1 MSPSPNDASR
11 SNNDVS
17 FAVGGLFH
25 NLLNMDH
32 SAIDYK
38 KRSSKPSGF
47 SLKTPDGVTPQ
58 KTSSIFDSAQQLRRS
73 NGYANKENSSFNSS
87 LLFMPT
93 KIY

>member
-1 MSPSPNDASR
+1 MSPSPNDVSR

-47 SLKTPDGVTPQ
+47 SLKTPDGVTP
-58 KTSSIFDSAQQLRRS
+58 
-73 NGYANKENSSFNSS
+73 
-87 LLFMPT
+87 
-93 KIY
+93 